1 MGLVF
6 VIPEVF
12 QQHSSSGLSATR
24 NSRLFHARGADAAQF
39 IRFGGK
45 TKFIVMGARG
55 EEEKITQRRRGR

>member
-12 QQHSSSGLSATR
+12 SHHSSDLGAAR

-39 IRFGGK
+39 IRFRGK
-45 TKFIVMGARG
+45 TKFIVCGLRAAG
-55 EEEKITQRRRGR
+55 DSAV